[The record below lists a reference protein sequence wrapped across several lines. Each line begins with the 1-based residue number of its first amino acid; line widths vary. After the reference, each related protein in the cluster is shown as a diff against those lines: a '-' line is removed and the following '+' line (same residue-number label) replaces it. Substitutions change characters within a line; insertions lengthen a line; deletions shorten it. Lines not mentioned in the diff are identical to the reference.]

1 MLKLVV
7 VSVSNPVIADIIET
21 KSILTEKYGDILE
34 LKLFYV
40 GRKTEDNDLK
50 EIEKAILEGD
60 FIILDL
66 MGSGEAVG
74 KTCFKACKSADCN
87 TVIIGNLGRNNLS
100 SISRLGEFTVN
111 EITSRVNKSD
121 KKLLTDEVLSIA
133 KEIELIDRDTLSRKH
148 KDIINYVN
156 IGRHWKNAGIEE
168 ITNMLHLILRDY
180 GGYGNLPEPKEPSQ
194 YNPISICNPMNMERF
209 SNIDEYI
216 ASGYIDYS
224 KPTVVMFYYG
234 NSAPN
239 RVQSAIGKISSRI
252 SEFANVIPIAFMSYG
267 RRHLKEIEDILL
279 SPKSPK
285 TDLILNFM
293 SFRLGSGPMGE
304 DAQQSMELLTKI
316 NAPCLHPF
324 FMPKR
329 QASEWLESER
339 GISTAEF
346 LTTVMLPELDG
357 SIETY
362 PVGAITDHIWN
373 EEFKIELIEVDIIE
387 DRVEKLINRIKKW
400 IQLRYKENKAKKVAI
415 ICYNY
420 PPSEG
425 NIFGGAFLNTFE
437 SVENILSTL
446 KKEGYSVD
454 ALSKE
459 ELMDYFT
466 AGKIVNSGRWG
477 EDQLSDHMI
486 KYDSKEY
493 IEEKEGTLSYK
504 ETCNQWG
511 EAPGSIMTKEADFLI
526 PGKVF
531 QNVFIGLQPTRGVH
545 ENPEKAYHDKA
556 LTPHHQYQAYYKWLK
571 EEFNADIM
579 IHVGTHGTLEFLKG
593 KECGMS
599 AGCYPDM
606 LVHDIPHAYIYN
618 CTNPA
623 ESSIAKRRSHAV
635 LISYQPPQFVQGEL
649 YGDLLLV
656 ESLIN
661 EYHSA
666 EQTDP
671 TKCDKIFSKIEEKA
685 REINIELED
694 LDTLENE
701 LYRMKRALVPYG
713 LHTFGKGYS
722 DMEAVEYMKFIL
734 RYDRSEVK
742 SLKRAIC
749 ENEGLDYDKLLQA
762 NKVDIL
768 QRLDERASEI
778 VDEFLEGKNVSS
790 VYLDTLEYGKKCMEN
805 AKQCNE
811 MNGLLK
817 VLSGE
822 YIPAKLCGD
831 VFRNPEVLPTGYN
844 LYQFDPHSVPTE
856 VACERGWRIAE
867 NTIEKYVQETDTYPN
882 NVAIVLWGIETSR
895 TQGETL
901 GQILSYL
908 GVRILKNKSQ
918 FSFQYEIIP
927 IEELGR
933 PRIDITID
941 MSGFFRDM
949 FPNMVDE
956 LNNIFRDIYLLDE
969 SDELNYFKANSKKVY
984 EKLIDQGYTR
994 EEAGEL
1000 SYARLFGPR
1009 EGEYGNGVTKLI
1021 ETKNWNMEEQIGE
1034 LFIQNTGNVYT
1045 RNYRGKNV
1053 EGLFEDMLSKVD
1065 IVSQIRSYHGYE
1077 VTDLD
1082 DFYGHFGGLAKAVEV
1097 SKEEKAKIYI
1107 NDTTGEKIETDSVEK
1122 SIERGVRTRL
1132 LNPKWIEGMLQ
1143 NKYHGV
1149 QKIEKIFENLIG
1161 LSSTTNE
1168 VKSWIFDSLHST
1180 YISNENMREKMKE
1193 NNRWAYLDILERMLE
1208 AKERGYWAATKEQL
1222 EELRKVYFQIEGSIE
1237 EKI

>member
-1 MLKLVV
+1 MLRLVV
-7 VSVSNPVIADIIET
+7 VSVSNPVIADIIDS
-21 KSILTEKYGDILE
+21 KKNLKEKYGDILE

-40 GRKTEDNDLK
+40 GRGTEGETLK
-50 EIEKAILEGD
+50 RIENAILDSD
-60 FIILDL
+60 FVILDL
-66 MGSGEAVG
+66 MGSEEDVG
-74 KTCFKACKSADCN
+74 KTCFNACNSSSCN
-87 TVIIGNLGRNNLS
+87 TVIIGNIGRNNLS
-100 SISRLGEFTVN
+100 SISRLGEFSVS
-111 EITSRVNKSD
+111 EITSRANKPD
-121 KKLLTDEVLSIA
+121 KKLLADEMLNIA
-133 KEIELIDRDTLSRKH
+133 KEIELIDRDILSRKH

-156 IGRHWKNAGIEE
+156 IGRYWKNAGVEE
-168 ITNMLHLILRDY
+168 ITNMLYLILREY
-180 GGYGNLPEPKEPSQ
+180 GGYEKLPEPKEPSQ
-194 YNPISICNPMNMERF
+194 YKPISICTPITMKRF
-209 SNIDEYI
+209 SSIDEYV
-216 ASGYIDYS
+216 ASGHVEHH
-224 KPTVVMFYYG
+224 KPTVVIFYYG

-239 RVQSAIGKISSRI
+239 RIQNAIGKICSRI
-252 SEFANVIPIAFMSYG
+252 SEFANIIPIAFMSYG
-267 RRHLKEIEDILL
+267 RRYLKEIEDILF
-279 SPKSPK
+279 SSKSPK
-285 TDLILNFM
+285 IDLILNFM

-304 DAQQSMELLTKI
+304 DAQQAMELLTKI
-316 NAPCLHPF
+316 NVPCLHPF

-329 QASEWLESER
+329 QVSEWKESER
-339 GISTAEF
+339 GISTSEF
-346 LTTVMLPELDG
+346 LTTVMLPEIDG

-362 PVGAITDHIWN
+362 PVGAITNHRWD
-373 EEFKIELIEVDIIE
+373 EEFDIELIEVDIIE
-387 DRVEKLINRIKKW
+387 DRVEKLINRVKKW
-400 IQLRYKENKAKKVAI
+400 IELRYKKNQDKKVAI

-437 SVENILSTL
+437 SVENILNTL
-446 KKEGYSVD
+446 KEEGYSVD
-454 ALSKE
+454 ALTKE

-477 EDQLSDHMI
+477 EDQLSAHMI
-486 KYDSKEY
+486 KYSSKAY
-493 IEEKEGTLSYK
+493 IEDMKDTLSYK
-504 ETCNQWG
+504 ETCSQWG
-511 EAPGSIMTKEADFLI
+511 EAPGNIMTEGDDFLI
-526 PGKVF
+526 PGRIF
-531 QNVFIGLQPTRGVH
+531 QNVFIGLQPTRGIH
-545 ENPEKAYHDKA
+545 ENPEKVYHDKA

-571 EEFNADIM
+571 EEFKADIM

-599 AGCYPDM
+599 SDCYPDM
-606 LVHDIPHAYIYN
+606 LVYDIPHAYIYN

-623 ESSIAKRRSHAV
+623 ESSIAKRRAHAL
-635 LISYQPPQFVQGEL
+635 LISYQPPPFVQGEL
-649 YGDLLLV
+649 YGDLLLI
-656 ESLIN
+656 ESLID

-671 TKCDKIFSKIEEKA
+671 TKCEQIFSKLKEKA
-685 REINIELED
+685 RDINIELED
-694 LDTLENE
+694 LDALENE
-701 LYRMKRALVPYG
+701 IYRMKRTLVPYG

-734 RYDRSEVK
+734 RYDRAEVK
-742 SLKRAIC
+742 SLKRIVC
-749 ENEGLDYDKLLQA
+749 EHEGLDYDKLLQA
-762 NKVDIL
+762 NNIDIL
-768 QRLDERASEI
+768 KRLDERASEI
-778 VDEFLEGKNVSS
+778 VDDFLEGKDVDSI
-790 VYLDTLEYGKKCMEN
+790 YIDTLEYGKKCMDS

-811 MNGLLK
+811 MKGLLK
-817 VLSGE
+817 VLNGE
-822 YIPAKLCGD
+822 YLPAKLCGD

-844 LYQFDPHSVPTE
+844 LYQFNPHSVPTE
-856 VACERGWRIAE
+856 VAYERGWRIAE
-867 NTIEKYVQETDTYPN
+867 NTIEKYMEENGTYPN

-918 FSFQYEIIP
+918 FGFQYEIIP

-956 LNNIFRDIYLLDE
+956 LNNVFRQIYFLEE
-969 SDELNYFKANSKKVY
+969 SDELNYFKANSRKLYK
-984 EKLIDQGYTR
+984 KLIEQGYSQD
-994 EEAGEL
+994 EAEEL
-1000 SYARLFGPR
+1000 SCARLFGPR

-1021 ETKNWNMEEQIGE
+1021 ETKNWSMEEQIGN

-1045 RNYRGKNV
+1045 KNYRGKNV
-1053 EGLFEDMLSKVD
+1053 KGLFEDMLSKVD

-1097 SKEEKAKIYI
+1097 TKGEKAKIYI
-1107 NDTTGEKIETDSVEK
+1107 NDTTGEKIETDNVEK

-1168 VKSWIFDSLHST
+1168 VKSWIFDSLYST
-1180 YISNENMREKMKE
+1180 YISDESMRERMKE
-1193 NNRWAYLDILERMLE
+1193 NNSWAYLDILERMLE

-1222 EELRKVYFQIEGSIE
+1222 EELRKVYFQIEGNIE